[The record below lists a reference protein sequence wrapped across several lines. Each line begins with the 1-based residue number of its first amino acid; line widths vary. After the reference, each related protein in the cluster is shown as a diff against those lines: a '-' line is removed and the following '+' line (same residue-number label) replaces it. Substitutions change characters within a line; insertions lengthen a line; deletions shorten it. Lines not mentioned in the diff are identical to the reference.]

1 MPRASW
7 CDATR
12 IYTIRLSKQ
21 VWKFSMLDYVYLLR
35 FRIIKLRSKLNQST
49 QRGREGVK
57 NSWIY
62 LVKIELRGRKE
73 GHKIRNNE
81 PTSSTGSTIRNWDKV
96 KTCLDQMFWQI
107 YQKLMISG
115 FLSNG
120 NLCLI
125 YHLKLFWPHTTSMAS
140 DRKGAKIQHEF

>member
-73 GHKIRNNE
+73 CHKIRNNE
-81 PTSSTGSTIRNWDKV
+81 PTSSTGSTIRNWYKV
-96 KTCLDQMFWQI
+96 KTWLDQKFWEI
-107 YQKLMISG
+107 YQKLMRSG
-115 FLSNG
+115 FLSSG
-120 NLCLI
+120 SLCLI
-125 YHLKLFWPHTTSMAS
+125 HHLKFFWPHAAS
-140 DRKGAKIQHEF
+140 TASVRKVAIY